1 MNPVVVSIFVV
12 IGIVGFIN
20 TLIGTLYAASK
31 TSVQPV
37 GKPVSERGN
46 ILLLIIIV
54 LAFIVAVVVLKTGLE
69 SITAVNGVLP

>member
-1 MNPVVVSIFVV
+1 MNPVIVSIFVV
-12 IGIVGFIN
+12 IGIVGLIN

-46 ILLLIIIV
+46 ILLFVIIL
-54 LAFIVAVVVLKTGLE
+54 LAFIVAIVVLKTGLE